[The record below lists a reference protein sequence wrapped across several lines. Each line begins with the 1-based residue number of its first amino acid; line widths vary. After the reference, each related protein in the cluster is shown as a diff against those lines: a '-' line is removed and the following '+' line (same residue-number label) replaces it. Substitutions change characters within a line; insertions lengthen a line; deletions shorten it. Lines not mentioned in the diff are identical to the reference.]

1 MLRPALLYK
10 EEILRK
16 FTELMYTEDYYFYSG
31 YDCGSELPNLEPKED
46 TYSYCMVDNKNN
58 VIGYLS
64 YKYSVYTD
72 TVYDFGLMSFDKGN
86 VIVVADVLKKLEELI
101 NIRHKVEWRV
111 LDDNPVKRHYDK
123 FCKKHGGFISHLHD
137 TTKDLKGNY
146 TDSYI
151 YEIINKNRKQNSK

>member
-46 TYSYCMVDNKNN
+46 TYSYCMVDSNNN
-58 VIGYLS
+58 VIGFLS

-72 TVYDFGLMSFDKGN
+72 TVYDFGLISFERGN
-86 VIVVADVLKKLEELI
+86 IIVGIDLFKKMEELLKT
-101 NIRHKVEWRV
+101 NHKIEWRV
-111 LDDNPVKRHYDK
+111 IDGNPVKKHYDK

-137 TTKDLKGNY
+137 TTKDLNGDY
-146 TDSYI
+146 VDSYI
-151 YEIINKNRKQNSK
+151 YEIITKKQEKIK